1 MLKSGTGTE
10 NLCIAPLLWA
20 PLSGANQIQMVP
32 ILLNRLSLSITTSP
46 MSISPLWINV
56 VSNHLHVITIAIIG
70 QNTIAYHDMH
80 HYRYHC
86 PSFHLLIT
94 LRMNL
99 SWIFFPQPA
108 HSWGPV
114 CPATKKVNTFF
125 WAFLSKQVLLLQF
138 LHVLGFRFQKTRR
151 IPSFYAHLTWNFVC
165 TLPHF
170 FIMSINQL
178 QSAPISIKLMPSI
191 NVNHHYEASISIS

>member
-20 PLSGANQIQMVP
+20 PLSGANQIQIVP

-114 CPATKKVNTFF
+114 CPATKRLKLFLSFFVKASSPAPILTCSWFQISEDTSDSELLRTFDLKFRLHFTTFF
-125 WAFLSKQVLLLQF
+125 HYEHKS
-138 LHVLGFRFQKTRR
+138 T
-151 IPSFYAHLTWNFVC
+151 S
-165 TLPHF
+165 
-170 FIMSINQL
+170 
-178 QSAPISIKLMPSI
+178 ISIKLMPSI

>member
-1 MLKSGTGTE
+1 MVKSGTGTE

-20 PLSGANQIQMVP
+20 PLSGANQIQIVA

-114 CPATKKVNTFF
+114 CPATKRLKLFSELFCQSKFSCSNSYM
-125 WAFLSKQVLLLQF
+125 FLVSDF
-138 LHVLGFRFQKTRR
+138 RRHVGFRASTH
-151 IPSFYAHLTWNFVC
+151 IWLEISFALYHIFSLWA
-165 TLPHF
+165 
-170 FIMSINQL
+170 
-178 QSAPISIKLMPSI
+178 
-191 NVNHHYEASISIS
+191 